1 MSRRRGEKKIHL
13 VTVRLSDRTMRDVE
27 READR
32 QERTRSEVIRRLVER
47 SLDCKRPSC

>member
-13 VTVRLSDRTMRDVE
+13 VTVRISDRTMQNVE

-32 QERTRSEVIRRLVER
+32 QERSRSDVIRRLLER
-47 SLDCKRPSC
+47 SLDCRRRTC